1 MSKWW
6 YQMYN
11 FGFNPT
17 CAKLAFTKKVT
28 HKYCIYKFKTRV
40 RLRLGKTHKN
50 VSRPW
55 KLEAKANCF
64 ETPKKQQFT
73 LILL

>member
-1 MSKWW
+1 M
-6 YQMYN
+6 
-11 FGFNPT
+11 
-17 CAKLAFTKKVT
+17 VT
-28 HKYCIYKFKTRV
+28 HKYFIYKFKTRV

-55 KLEAKANCF
+55 KLGVKANFF
-64 ETPKKQQFT
+64 ETPKRQQFT